1 MTQNYRRPPTQKALP
16 LADWPHVDREAW
28 LAAQAKAGVLD
39 EGGMVSHLSQCT
51 LEDLTR
57 RYAYL
62 LSFLTKQERLNPHE
76 PAASSVTEENILLYV
91 RYLEARVSSVTL
103 AQSLYKILRVAA
115 CLSPE
120 QDWRWL
126 KRVARRL
133 DLRAKPRDKRHEVV
147 EIRALFELGL
157 QLMNEAEEADTSA
170 PLRRALLYRD
180 GLIIALLTANPLRR
194 ANITTL
200 EIGKT
205 LVKDGTTWSIEI
217 PAEETKERRL
227 HLAVLPDWSVPCI
240 DRYVHYYR
248 PLLRNAETTSRLWL
262 GRSGRPLSEAGLY
275 RLVCERTRAAFGKRI
290 NLHLFRSCLI
300 TSTAVHHGAQMGLA
314 MTVLR
319 HQSSKVTERHYNQ
332 AKMIDA
338 VRAYQEMLLDDPQ
351 S

>member
-1 MTQNYRRPPTQKALP
+1 M
-16 LADWPHVDREAW
+16 
-28 LAAQAKAGVLD
+28 LD
-39 EGGMVSHLSQCT
+39 DGGIISHLSAQT

-57 RYAYL
+57 RYAYF
-62 LSFLTKQERLNPHE
+62 LSFLTEKAKLNSHG
-76 PAASSVTEENILLYV
+76 PAAASVTEENIMLYV
-91 RYLEARVSSVTL
+91 RYLEPRVSSVTL
-103 AQSLYKILRVAA
+103 AQSLYKVSRVAA
-115 CLSPE
+115 CLAPE
-120 QDWRWL
+120 RDWRWL

-157 QLMNEAEEADTSA
+157 HLMDEAGKTDNLTS
-170 PLRRALLYRD
+170 LGRALLYRD
-180 GLIIALLTANPLRR
+180 GLVVALLAANPLRR
-194 ANITTL
+194 ANIAAL

-205 LVKDGTTWSIEI
+205 LVKDGTTWSLEI
-217 PAEETKERRL
+217 PAEQTKERRL
-227 HLAVLPDWSVPCI
+227 HLAVLPDWSVLCI

-248 PLLRNAETTSRLWL
+248 PLLPNAETTGRLWL
-262 GRSGRPLSEAGLY
+262 GRSGRPLGESGLY
-275 RLVCERTRAAFGKRI
+275 DLVRRRTGAAFGKRI

-338 VRAYQEMLLDDPQ
+338 VRAYQEMLLAEPEEQ
-351 S
+351 RR

>member
-1 MTQNYRRPPTQKALP
+1 
-16 LADWPHVDREAW
+16 
-28 LAAQAKAGVLD
+28 
-39 EGGMVSHLSQCT
+39 MVSHLSACT

-57 RYAYL
+57 RYAYF
-62 LSFLTKQERLNPHE
+62 LSFLTKQGRLNPHE

-91 RYLEARVSSVTL
+91 RYLEPRVSSVTL
-103 AQSLYKILRVAA
+103 AQSLYKISRVAA
-115 CLSPE
+115 CLAPE

-147 EIRALFELGL
+147 EIKALFELGL
-157 QLMNEAEEADTSA
+157 QLMNEAEEADTSEPPSKGPALSGWSNHRPARRQPA
-170 PLRRALLYRD
+170 PPRQHYGARDWQDLGQGRDDLEHRDPRRGDQGASPAPRRAC
-180 GLIIALLTANPLRR
+180 P
-194 ANITTL
+194 
-200 EIGKT
+200 IGVC
-205 LVKDGTTWSIEI
+205 LASIDM
-217 PAEETKERRL
+217 L
-227 HLAVLPDWSVPCI
+227 H
-240 DRYVHYYR
+240 HYR

-275 RLVCERTRAAFGKRI
+275 RLVCKRTRAAFGKRI